1 MADFTFLFNRKGAL
15 YPLDFKTESAQSK
28 IKNRFKN
35 DWPLNNLLD
44 STLVNLCSKVLVN
57 LPAKELDRIL
67 DIIPVELF
75 VPLFKASL
83 YPVRDNALDVQTFKN
98 IYKC

>member
-15 YPLDFKTESAQSK
+15 YPVDFKSEKNQIK
-28 IKNRFKN
+28 FKNRLKN

-44 STLVNLCSKVLVN
+44 TTLVNLCSKVLVN

-67 DIIPVELF
+67 SIIPAELYI
-75 VPLFKASL
+75 PLFKASL
-83 YPVRDNALDVQTFKN
+83 YPVRDNALDVCTFL
-98 IYKC
+98 IFT